1 MNIDIDVIYLYVLV
15 SILFIILAG
24 IIGNSCAI
32 RDDLKSCLY
41 DKLEQENRELK
52 AAIEKM
58 MEVKNEK
65 EYEDDEI

>member
-1 MNIDIDVIYLYVLV
+1 MNIGIDVIFLYVLV

-24 IIGNSCAI
+24 IIGKSCAI

-41 DKLEQENRELK
+41 DKLEQENKELK

-58 MEVKNEK
+58 MEVKK
-65 EYEDDEI
+65 ERKNR